1 MIELCL
7 YFCVE
12 YDTLEVQV
20 TFSLLR
26 IICVIIIS
34 VKEIECRGILLTILK
49 NYSFFEKFQDG
60 MLKNQTEVMT
70 GLESLRNLVALKRTE
85 VS

>member
-12 YDTLEVQV
+12 YDTLELQV

-26 IICVIIIS
+26 IICVIVMS

-70 GLESLRNLVALKRTE
+70 GLESLRNLVALKRAE

>member
-1 MIELCL
+1 M
-7 YFCVE
+7 
-12 YDTLEVQV
+12 

-26 IICVIIIS
+26 IICVIVMS